1 MWQHACH
8 SLPTIHP
15 ADIAAVARVA
25 LTEPYPGGRTYA
37 LTGPERVTVRQQAA
51 AVAEAVGRG
60 VAVVAISEEEAHR
73 DLAAVIGGEIA
84 DAGLDLTDRDL
95 SDALPAA
102 RDTVAQVSGSP
113 ARPFRDWAAEH
124 AAAFR

>member
-1 MWQHACH
+1 M
-8 SLPTIHP
+8 
-15 ADIAAVARVA
+15 
-25 LTEPYPGGRTYA
+25 
-37 LTGPERVTVRQQAA
+37 
-51 AVAEAVGRG
+51 GRG

-95 SDALPAA
+95 SDALPAV
-102 RDTVAQVSGSP
+102 RDTAAQVTGSP